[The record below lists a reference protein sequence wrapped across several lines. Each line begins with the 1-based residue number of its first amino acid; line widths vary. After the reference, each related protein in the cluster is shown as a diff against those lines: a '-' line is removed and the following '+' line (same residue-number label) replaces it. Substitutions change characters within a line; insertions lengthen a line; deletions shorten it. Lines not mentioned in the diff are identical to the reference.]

1 MPVAPYKARV
11 IAVSV
16 FLVIFFLAV
25 AGKLFTIQILDGGK
39 YALNSKMQAQRRDI
53 TYGRRGDIYDRRGR
67 LLAFSVPGRLA
78 LGLDVLGAGETG
90 GKAVVQRVYPMGEV
104 AGPVL
109 GYVNDDGFG
118 VSGAE
123 YTFDHDLLGVIGWEI
138 VHRDGKQ
145 RTYKKIGL
153 PGQAPKDGAD
163 LYLTIDVNLQKI
175 VQSVL
180 KQTAE
185 SLNAKGAMC
194 IVMDPRTGK
203 ILAMANEPS
212 FNPNIPSSYTLAD
225 RQNKPISLIFEPG
238 STFKTVTA
246 SAALQE
252 GAYAENDLING
263 NNGTFVIYGDTIRD
277 DSRQGLITFSRA
289 LAVSSNVCFAQIAN
303 GFSNERFYNYVRDF
317 GFGAKTGIAL
327 QGEEG
332 GILRPANT
340 WSGRTR
346 VTMAY
351 GYEISATFLQMMMAY
366 AAVANG
372 GLLLTPVICERVE
385 KKDGTKTNVAAVKAV
400 RRVISEETA
409 RRLRK
414 MMQGVVETG
423 TGKQAVIPGIP
434 VGGKTGTSRK
444 SEIGGYTKQ
453 KHWSSFIGFLP
464 ADEPTLLCGV
474 VIDEPA
480 GGIGGGAAA
489 APAFKKIMSLALA
502 HPELDFSDKI
512 LKPAAVQD
520 SQSRHIKLPDFSG
533 RKMATVT
540 ALLDSMKIPFRIVG
554 DSGVVRHQTPAAG
567 TFAANKIGEVVL
579 FTDDPPPL
587 GDGAVRVIP
596 DAIGKDLRDA
606 FNIFNAKGIP
616 IYAVGSGKVLKQSIA
631 PGQIMN
637 KAVVCTLY
645 CDRRKQP

>member
-1 MPVAPYKARV
+1 MAPYKARV

-39 YALNSKMQAQRRDI
+39 YAMNSKMQAQKRRI
-53 TYGRRGDIYDRRGR
+53 INARRGDIYDRRGR
-67 LLAFSVPGRLA
+67 QLAVGVPRRLA
-78 LGLDVLGAGETG
+78 VGLDVLGVEEAD
-90 GKAVVQRVYPMGEV
+90 GKAVLQRVYPMGEV

-109 GYVNDDGFG
+109 GYVGKDGYG
-118 VSGAE
+118 LGGAE
-123 YTFDHDLLGVIGWEI
+123 FNFDHYLRGEDGWEI

-145 RTYKKIGL
+145 RTYRKIGM
-153 PGQAPKDGAD
+153 PGKEPRDGAD

-180 KQTAE
+180 KQTVE

-212 FNPNIPSSYTLAD
+212 FNPNIYSSYSLAD
-225 RQNKPISLIFEPG
+225 RQNKPISLIYEPG
-238 STFKTVTA
+238 STFKAVTA
-246 SAALQE
+246 SVALQE
-252 GAYAENDLING
+252 GAYSEGDLING
-263 NNGTFVIYGDTIRD
+263 NNGAFEIYGELIRD
-277 DSRQGLITFSRA
+277 DTPQGQITFARA

-303 GFSNERFYNYVRDF
+303 GFKNERFYRYVRDF
-317 GFGAKTGIAL
+317 GFGAKSGIAL
-327 QGEEG
+327 PGEEG
-332 GILRPANT
+332 GILHPVNN

-346 VTMAY
+346 VTMAM
-351 GYEISATFLQMMMAY
+351 GYEVSSTFLQMIMAY

-372 GLLLTPVICERVE
+372 GVLLTPIICERVE
-385 KKDGTKTNVAAVKAV
+385 KKNGTAAEQAAVKPV

-409 RRLRK
+409 GRLRK

-423 TGKQAVIPGIP
+423 TGKQAIVPGIP

-444 SEIGGYTKQ
+444 SEVGGYTRQ
-453 KHWSSFIGFLP
+453 RHWSSFIGFLP
-464 ADEPTLLCGV
+464 VEEPTLLCGV

-480 GGIGGGAAA
+480 GGTGGGAAA
-489 APAFKKIMSLALA
+489 APAFRKIMSLALA

-520 SQSRHIKLPDFSG
+520 SQSLKIKLPDFSG
-533 RKMATVT
+533 RKTVT
-540 ALLDSMKIPFRIVG
+540 VTTQLDSMKISFRVVG
-554 DSGVVRHQTPAAG
+554 DGGVVRHQTPAAG
-567 TFAANKIGEVVL
+567 TFARERVGEVVL
-579 FTDDPPPL
+579 FTDEKPPAD
-587 GDGAVRVIP
+587 DGAVRVIP
-596 DAIGKDLRDA
+596 DGIGKELKDA

-616 IYAVGSGKVLKQSIA
+616 IYALGSGKVLKQSIA
-631 PGQIMN
+631 PGAIMN
-637 KAVVCTLY
+637 KSVICTLY
-645 CDRRKQP
+645 CDRKK

>member
-1 MPVAPYKARV
+1 MAPYKARV

-39 YALNSKMQAQRRDI
+39 HALNSKMQAQKRRI
-53 TYGRRGDIYDRRGR
+53 INARRGDIYDRRGQR
-67 LLAFSVPGRLA
+67 LAVGVSGRLS
-78 LGLDVLGAGETG
+78 LGLDVLGAGDAG

-109 GYVNDDGFG
+109 GYVGKDGYG
-118 VSGAE
+118 LGGAE
-123 YTFDHDLLGVIGWEI
+123 FAFDHYLRGEDGWEM
-138 VHRDGKQ
+138 VLRDGKQ
-145 RTYKKIGL
+145 RTYRKIGM
-153 PGQAPKDGAD
+153 PGKAPKDGAD
-163 LYLTIDVNLQKI
+163 LYLTVDVNLQKI

-180 KQTAE
+180 KQTVE

-212 FNPNIPSSYTLAD
+212 FNPNIPSSYTLAE
-225 RQNKPISLIFEPG
+225 RQNKPISLTYEPG
-238 STFKTVTA
+238 STFKAFTA
-246 SAALQE
+246 SVALQE
-252 GAYAENDLING
+252 GAYAETDLING
-263 NNGTFVIYGDTIRD
+263 NNGVFEIYGEIIKD
-277 DSRQGLITFSRA
+277 DAPQGQITFSRA
-289 LAVSSNVCFAQIAN
+289 LAVSSNVCFAQIAS
-303 GFSNERFYNYVRDF
+303 GFKNERFYRYVRDF
-317 GFGAKTGIAL
+317 GFGSKTGIAL
-327 QGEEG
+327 PGEES
-332 GILRPANT
+332 GILHPVNT

-346 VTMAY
+346 VTMAM
-351 GYEISATFLQMMMAY
+351 GYEVSATFLQMMMAY

-372 GLLLTPVICERVE
+372 GVLLSPIICERVE
-385 KKDGTKTNVAAVKAV
+385 RKNGTAAEQASVKAV

-423 TGKQAVIPGIP
+423 TGKQAIVPGIS

-444 SEIGGYTKQ
+444 SEVGGYTKQ
-453 KHWSSFIGFLP
+453 RHWSSFIGFLP

-480 GGIGGGAAA
+480 GGTGGGAAA
-489 APAFKKIMSLALA
+489 APAFRKIMSLALA

-512 LKPAAVQD
+512 LKPAAPQD
-520 SQSRHIKLPDFSG
+520 SQSVKIKLPDFSG
-533 RKMATVT
+533 RKTAT
-540 ALLDSMKIPFRIVG
+540 AAAQLDSMKISFKMVG
-554 DSGVVRHQTPAAG
+554 GGGTVRHQTPAAG
-567 TFAANKIGEVVL
+567 AFAGNRIGEVVL
-579 FTDDPPPL
+579 FTDEPAPL

-596 DAIGKDLRDA
+596 DAVGKELRDA

-631 PGQIMN
+631 PGEIMN

-645 CDRRKQP
+645 CDRKK

>member
-1 MPVAPYKARV
+1 VAPYKARV

-39 YALNSKMQAQRRDI
+39 YALNSKMQAQKRRI
-53 TYGRRGDIYDRRGR
+53 INARRGDIYDRRGQQ
-67 LLAFSVPGRLA
+67 LAVGVSGRLA
-78 LGLDVLGAGETG
+78 LGLDVLGAGEAE
-90 GKAVVQRVYPMGEV
+90 GKAVLQRVYPMGEV

-109 GYVNDDGFG
+109 GYVGKDGYG
-118 VSGAE
+118 LGGAE
-123 YTFDHDLLGVIGWEI
+123 FTFDHYLRGEDGWEI

-145 RTYKKIGL
+145 RTYRKIGL
-153 PGQAPKDGAD
+153 PGKAPKDGAD

-175 VQSVL
+175 VQAVL
-180 KQTAE
+180 KQTVE

-212 FNPNIPSSYTLAD
+212 FNPNIPSSYSLAD
-225 RQNKPISLIFEPG
+225 RQNKPISLVYEPG
-238 STFKTVTA
+238 STFKAVTA
-246 SAALQE
+246 SVALQE
-252 GAYAENDLING
+252 GAYAETDLING
-263 NNGTFVIYGDTIRD
+263 NNGTFEIYGEIIKD
-277 DSRQGLITFSRA
+277 DAPQGQITFARA

-303 GFSNERFYNYVRDF
+303 GFKNERFYRYVRDF
-317 GFGAKTGIAL
+317 GFGTKTGIAL
-327 QGEEG
+327 PGEEG
-332 GILRPANT
+332 GILHPVNT

-346 VTMAY
+346 VTMAM
-351 GYEISATFLQMMMAY
+351 GYEVSATFLQMILAY

-372 GLLLTPVICERVE
+372 GVLLTPVICERVD
-385 KKDGTKTNVAAVKAV
+385 KKGGAPAELAAVRPV

-423 TGKQAVIPGIP
+423 TGKQAVVPGIP

-444 SEIGGYTKQ
+444 SEVGGYTKQ
-453 KHWSSFIGFLP
+453 RHWSSFIGFLP
-464 ADEPTLLCGV
+464 VEEPTLLCGV

-480 GGIGGGAAA
+480 GGTGGGAAA
-489 APAFKKIMSLALA
+489 APAFRKIMSLALA

-512 LKPAAVQD
+512 LKPVTVQD
-520 SQSRHIKLPDFSG
+520 SQSRHIRLPDFSG
-533 RKMATVT
+533 RKTATVT
-540 ALLDSMKIPFRIVG
+540 TLLDSMKISFRVVG
-554 DSGVVRHQTPAAG
+554 NGDVVRHQTPAAG
-567 TFAANKIGEVVL
+567 TFAASKIGEVVL
-579 FTDDPPPL
+579 FTDENLPL
-587 GDGAVRVIP
+587 SDGAVRVIP

-616 IYAVGSGKVLKQSIA
+616 IYAIGSGKVLKQSIA
-631 PGQIMN
+631 PGEIMN

-645 CDRRKQP
+645 CDRRK